1 MPAGQPSDFTPSAPA
16 PPPEDVQPPDPML
29 TMSVEE
35 LQRAGVLSSGSFGLL
50 VEPDDD
56 EAPVGEPAPVLTLPP
71 PPPPPPPPRI
81 MVEDGH
87 TLERVAADLPDD
99 DELELPP
106 VSLCV
111 RKGWVRAAIGD
122 GPTVAWR
129 ADQIV
134 GLVVLEQ
141 DEPVA
146 WALGVVIPSGEVQ
159 LAGRWG
165 TQAEAETALVMLSIF
180 LGDGPDAEGTVSPG

>member
-1 MPAGQPSDFTPSAPA
+1 
-16 PPPEDVQPPDPML
+16 
-29 TMSVEE
+29 
-35 LQRAGVLSSGSFGLL
+35 
-50 VEPDDD
+50 
-56 EAPVGEPAPVLTLPP
+56 
-71 PPPPPPPPRI
+71 
-81 MVEDGH
+81 
-87 TLERVAADLPDD
+87 
-99 DELELPP
+99 
-106 VSLCV
+106 
-111 RKGWVRAAIGD
+111 
-122 GPTVAWR
+122 
-129 ADQIV
+129 V